1 MKSLFNYILPGILA
15 LSLTSCSKYYI
26 NTVSSNNMLK
36 DKGTGEFL
44 LENDS
49 VRISYGFA
57 GKDAPVRVKVYNKLQ
72 VPLYVD
78 WARSSLVYN
87 GNAKSLVPDEIKF
100 GGSIS
105 TDTRNISGLS
115 LAESTMQGTVRTA
128 KEVTFI
134 PPNSG
139 IETTLQAFEH
149 EFFKNLSDSL
159 YKETD
164 YLSTS
169 QGTVKVK
176 AGNFDS
182 SNTPL
187 AFRTYL
193 TLYTQDGQKNTPFAF
208 DKSFFVSKSIRTSG
222 KPLSFFEYS
231 QPSADV
237 FYNSSTTAYG
247 KTMTGVG
254 IAAAVGAAA
263 LVQPAEGQK

>member
-1 MKSLFNYILPGILA
+1 
-15 LSLTSCSKYYI
+15 
-26 NTVSSNNMLK
+26 
-36 DKGTGEFL
+36 
-44 LENDS
+44 
-49 VRISYGFA
+49 
-57 GKDAPVRVKVYNKLQ
+57 
-72 VPLYVD
+72 
-78 WARSSLVYN
+78 
-87 GNAKSLVPDEIKF
+87 
-100 GGSIS
+100 
-105 TDTRNISGLS
+105 
-115 LAESTMQGTVRTA
+115 
-128 KEVTFI
+128 TFI

-139 IETTLQAFEH
+139 IETTVQVFEH

-193 TLYTQDGQKNTPFAF
+193 TLYTQDRQKNTPFSF
-208 DKSFFVSKSIRTSG
+208 DKSFFVSKSIKTSG
-222 KPLSFFEYS
+222 KPQNFFEYS

-254 IAAAVGAAA
+254 VAAALGAAA
-263 LVQPAEGQK
+263 IVQPAEGQK

>member
-1 MKSLFNYILPGILA
+1 MKSLFNFILPCILV

-26 NTVSSNNMLK
+26 NTVSSINMLK
-36 DKGTGEFL
+36 NKETGEFL

-49 VRISYGFA
+49 VKISYGFA
-57 GKDAPVRVKVYNKLQ
+57 GKDAPVHVKVYNKLM
-72 VPLYVD
+72 VPVYVD
-78 WARSSLVYN
+78 WARSSIVFN
-87 GNAKSLVPDEIKF
+87 GKAKSFVPEAIKF
-100 GGSIS
+100 SGSIS

-115 LAESTMQGTVRTA
+115 LAESTMQGTVQA
-128 KEVTFI
+128 QKEVTFI

-139 IETTLQAFEH
+139 IEATVQVFEH
-149 EFFKNLSDSL
+149 ELFKHFSDSL

-164 YLSTS
+164 YLSTA
-169 QGTVKVK
+169 QGTMKVK

-193 TLYTQDGQKNTPFAF
+193 TLFIQDGQKNTPFAF
-208 DKSFFVSKSIRTSG
+208 DKEFFVSKSIRTSG
-222 KPLSFFEYS
+222 RPQNFFEYS
-231 QPSADV
+231 LPSGDV

-254 IAAAVGAAA
+254 VAAALGAAA
-263 LVQPAEGQK
+263 IVQPAEGQK